1 MVVVKAKIGKV
12 MIKIDSIM
20 KKNYVLIFA
29 AGLVLLATACNK
41 NEVDG
46 QSATQEKEAVV
57 TYIKATA
64 KEDDTKASIDNSTG
78 DFTWNTGDQ
87 IAVWADGYKISE
99 GLADAYDGTNAAT
112 FSFKGLDESKRAN
125 FAIYPADF
133 ANSTYY
139 TDTDLRVILP
149 SSYTLAQVRDNVS
162 PLPMIATNVE
172 DGNLSF
178 KQLCALLRVTVNNI
192 PPSAKRLELNFHD
205 NKVHGSFTV
214 TLDEGIVKPAIS
226 TIATEGSSANDI
238 ITITKDGTDVTLNNN
253 AWLDNLVL
261 NIPIPVGTYTK
272 VTVTAYDALT
282 SGNAI
287 LTMTRPIK
295 VSANWTA
302 TRANARK
309 CTASL
314 PAFSV
319 SDSKR
324 VHIAKSNLQLTR
336 PSLEKSWEASWAAGD
351 CEWSFLPESWSLQT
365 GTIIDGK
372 RYISY
377 DHEFETQI
385 TLFAW
390 GCSGYYD
397 AEKTNTYFEPWRTVY
412 KTDEIERAG
421 KEFGTS
427 TAINLTADSGY
438 ALGDWGVKA
447 CEGGALDDGYG
458 EFTTWR
464 VPTADEFMYL
474 LGHTANDSSPSE
486 RNDDESNVKRYHK
499 WGKGLINTGTE
510 SVGGFIIVPDYF
522 VDPTG
527 LFIEGYFS
535 NFQGGKNT
543 FTAVQWEMMVEAGAA
558 FLPSTG
564 ELHNLHTHKDTK
576 MIDISGQISYWSSTS
591 YSANTHAKAFRIA
604 SIPET
609 STIEPASN
617 LSRRNGSGIRLVRDL
632 N

>member
-1 MVVVKAKIGKV
+1 
-12 MIKIDSIM
+12 M

-46 QSATQEKEAVV
+46 QSATQEKDAVV

-78 DFTWNTGDQ
+78 DFTWNTGDK
-87 IAVWADGYKISE
+87 IAVWADGYVVSDPLE
-99 GLADAYDGTNAAT
+99 STYDGTNAAT
-112 FSFKGLDESKRAN
+112 FSFSGLDESKRAN

-139 TDTDLRVILP
+139 TDTDLQVNLP

-205 NKVHGSFTV
+205 NKVHGSFTA
-214 TLDEGIVKPAIS
+214 TLEGGIVKPAIS

-238 ITITKDGTDVTLNNN
+238 ITITKDGTDVTLNSG

-319 SDSKR
+319 DASHRVAFAPGNLYWDGSAWQFHSEQYGTTFGAYTNPLQPTGGDNTAARRTAFLATHNRDLFQWTEMTGGVSGQSINFGTINGYNDWKVGDDYSYVIGSGLASRSGYRFVKMVLPFSKGFPDHTKTFASGETPA
-324 VHIAKSNLQLTR
+324 VMWGGTPGVFIFPDYWDGDLLTSFMKQKFSNTTPAQYRYNNISAHFESNASTETALDNDMTMEKYQQLIM
-336 PSLEKSWEASWAAGD
+336 AGAI
-351 CEWSFLPESWSLQT
+351 FLP
-365 GTIIDGK
+365 
-372 RYISY
+372 
-377 DHEFETQI
+377 
-385 TLFAW
+385 A
-390 GCSGYYD
+390 SGRVN
-397 AEKTNTYFEPWRTVY
+397 ASCNFVLGSSSTNTSKIFCDGGMWTC
-412 KTDEIERAG
+412 TA
-421 KEFGTS
+421 GTS
-427 TAINLTADSGY
+427 SAITSN
-438 ALGDWGVKA
+438 
-447 CEGGALDDGYG
+447 GAYIAFFHNDG
-458 EFTTWR
+458 FSMNA
-464 VPTADEFMYL
+464 VL
-474 LGHTANDSSPSE
+474 SQSQ
-486 RNDDESNVKRYHK
+486 YHP
-499 WGKGLINTGTE
+499 
-510 SVGGFIIVPDYF
+510 V
-522 VDPTG
+522 
-527 LFIEGYFS
+527 
-535 NFQGGKNT
+535 
-543 FTAVQWEMMVEAGAA
+543 
-558 FLPSTG
+558 
-564 ELHNLHTHKDTK
+564 
-576 MIDISGQISYWSSTS
+576 
-591 YSANTHAKAFRIA
+591 
-604 SIPET
+604 
-609 STIEPASN
+609 
-617 LSRRNGSGIRLVRDL
+617 RLVRDL